1 MPIVMLAQWS
11 SLNDILMIK
20 LIFSFA
26 TFPLLFVIAFCWGE
40 DIGSSGQW
48 FPAAENAKVKAG
60 KQTFISGKGFYVQLI
75 LSLSLSLS
83 LLLPVKK
90 VCLCWC
96 CKKVLQWPS
105 RKRIEKNFDVKL
117 KVSFP
122 PNLYFFYFCQTGRTA
137 STTTATTTTA
147 STTTASTTISR

>member
-75 LSLSLSLS
+75 LSLSLSCFQWKKFAFADA
-83 LLLPVKK
+83 VKK
-90 VCLCWC
+90 SCNGHPEKES
-96 CKKVLQWPS
+96 KKTLTLNWRFRFHQIYTFS
-105 RKRIEKNFDVKL
+105 ISAKL
-117 KVSFP
+117 DA
-122 PNLYFFYFCQTGRTA
+122 QHQQQQQQQQQHQQQQHQQR
-137 STTTATTTTA
+137 
-147 STTTASTTISR
+147 